1 MRFSQSIML
10 TRGAPIVAEAHHDE
24 IVRWNDMQDKPSRL
38 GQSQVIHTNKARSL
52 EAVEPLAQ
60 LDKDAVRIQIDD
72 AISKVLSL
80 PSLTPVRELLARE
93 PGLSAVEI
101 NPRHGELEEA
111 EAEPEQAVL
120 L

>member
-1 MRFSQSIML
+1 MICRTNRADLARAKSS
-10 TRGAPIVAEAHHDE
+10 TPIRPDHSKPWS
-24 IVRWNDMQDKPSRL
+24 RWRK
-38 GQSQVIHTNKARSL
+38 
-52 EAVEPLAQ
+52 AQ